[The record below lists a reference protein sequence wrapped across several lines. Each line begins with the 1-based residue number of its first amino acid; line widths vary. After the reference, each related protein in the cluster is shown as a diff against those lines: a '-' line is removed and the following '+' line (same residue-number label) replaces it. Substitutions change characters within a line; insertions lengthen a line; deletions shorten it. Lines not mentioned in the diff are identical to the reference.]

1 MTMTRKE
8 FLRSLLGA
16 GAGAVGVAVIA
27 GCGGDDGGGGGMPDA
42 PNVPLTCASPNVVIG
57 TNHGHMMIVS
67 QTEVDA
73 AAAKTYNIMG
83 TSLHDH
89 TVTISAAQ
97 FAMLKTG
104 TMLSIESSTG
114 SGHTHTITVACLT

>member
-8 FLRSLLGA
+8 FLRTLVGA
-16 GAGAVGVAVIA
+16 GVGAAGVVAIA
-27 GCGGDDGGGGGMPDA
+27 GCGDDGGAATPDA
-42 PNVPLTCASPNVVIG
+42 APLTCASPSAVIG
-57 TNHGHMMIVS
+57 ANHGHTLTVS
-67 QTEVDA
+67 MADVNA

-89 TVTISAAQ
+89 TVMVTAAQ

-104 TMLSIESSTG
+104 TTLSITSSSDGT
-114 SGHTHTITVACLT
+114 HTHTVTVMCAT